1 MQCCS
6 VDACSVT
13 GAAWEEAVA
22 AALRVVNEA
31 VAESGVPGPRIC
43 YPCYIPGSRTRL
55 NSLLPLLH
63 TLAVAVAVTVTLD
76 FAVSVTPTLV
86 SSCRFNAARAGK
98 DVLIAGALP
107 PLHGSY
113 NAEGVGEEAD
123 IRKVYAEHV
132 ALMKVPGS
140 GSFDPRVASIGS
152 VC

>member
-1 MQCCS
+1 M
-6 VDACSVT
+6 
-13 GAAWEEAVA
+13 
-22 AALRVVNEA
+22 
-31 VAESGVPGPRIC
+31 
-43 YPCYIPGSRTRL
+43 
-55 NSLLPLLH
+55 
-63 TLAVAVAVTVTLD
+63 AVAVTVTLD
-76 FAVSVTPTLV
+76 FAVSVTPTFV